1 MKFGW
6 HFWLTFLGMVIIG
19 AFMFWILNNVTDW
32 TLPVKYFVA
41 IVETWLILFAL
52 HGWNES
58 KQAIDP
64 QLLRIYGSWQNFAI
78 DSRRDW
84 REFAMGSMIGF
95 GVYWVFVLFVLK

>member
-19 AFMFWILNNVTDW
+19 VLIFWLVDSVTMW
-32 TLPVKYFVA
+32 APPVKYFVA
-41 IVETWLILFAL
+41 IAETWVILFAL

-64 QLLRIYGSWQNFAI
+64 QMLRIYGSWQNFAI

-84 REFAMGSMIGF
+84 REFAIGSMVGF
-95 GVYWVFVLFVLK
+95 FFYWIIVLWVL